1 MLWLNCMTMQT
12 IQSLQRTTA
21 DNCNSLRE
29 IKLRSLESHHLVP
42 YVRLTVQT
50 FPDAF
55 VFAIWQI
62 QLTIM

>member
-1 MLWLNCMTMQT
+1 MTIQT

-29 IKLRSLESHHLVP
+29 IKLPSLESHHLFP

-50 FPDAF
+50 FPGAF